1 MKTRCKLLVKN
12 LFPVVLRVDIERL
25 VAVTHQQAKHDDV
38 ALYELVVTRAKSQ
51 QHYHTMRSELK
62 RGDASKAKPAVQN
75 KPSRGTSNGSAA
87 GHEGQEVER
96 FKAVRVVPAG
106 EDRRVCVNG
115 VLDVPFCR
123 DTGADSNII
132 SEALVKELQEL
143 GAVKLETLDLA
154 VPVQVAGGSRVLCRA
169 AVEFDLRIETAAG
182 PLHLA
187 IVSGL
192 VMDGHEDEFLLG
204 CQTMQ
209 DVGIDIDRLFE
220 QLASGGQVHDA
231 SDDDFTRTSP
241 QLAFTVDMEE
251 IKGCLEKMVAAA
263 AAAGFDSAL
272 LSELRGIVF
281 EFGDGWRVHIGAD
294 PPADVEPLQEKLR
307 DGVQPYRIGTMKY
320 PPQQRAFLHD
330 FVLELERNGLTHE
343 QMDSATGWSHSEFA
357 FGDSECWCLRIWVV
371 RPLEMLLAAT
381 AAPRELFR
389 FVTGNGVFTPT
400 RVPQGASDS
409 AMYFQL
415 QMQQCFREMLYHNL
429 LVWIDDLLLFA
440 KYAREYHTNL
450 RIFFETVRARRL
462 RFNAK
467 KCVLFETKHSP
478 DRLQALTDVQLPPT
492 PAAPQHFLCAANWLR
507 DSMVDFARVDA
518 PLHSKLEAVM
528 SRRGRRK
535 TQLAGVDLDWT
546 PEVVAAYRA
555 VVSL

>member
-231 SDDDFTRTSP
+231 GDDDFTRTSP
-241 QLAFTVDMEE
+241 LLAFTVDMEE

-263 AAAGFDSAL
+263 AAAGFDPAL

-330 FVLELERNGLTHE
+330 FVLELERNGLVRRNNASHWACPALLVRKPHSEDFRCTVDYRPTNKWTVP
-343 QMDSATGWSHSEFA
+343 QAGATPNSLSATQSVGAYEFGLSDLLKC
-357 FGDSECWCLRIWVV
+357 FWQL
-371 RPLEMLLAAT
+371 PLHPESCS
-381 AAPRELFR
+381 
-389 FVTGNGVFTPT
+389 V
-400 RVPQGASDS
+400 SS
-409 AMYFQL
+409 
-415 QMQQCFREMLYHNL
+415 REMVSSHPHVYRKVPPTLPLINGDE
-429 LVWIDDLLLFA
+429 IQ
-440 KYAREYHTNL
+440 
-450 RIFFETVRARRL
+450 
-462 RFNAK
+462 
-467 KCVLFETKHSP
+467 HSP

-492 PAAPQHFLCAANWLR
+492 PAAPQQFLCAAN
-507 DSMVDFARVDA
+507 
-518 PLHSKLEAVM
+518 
-528 SRRGRRK
+528 
-535 TQLAGVDLDWT
+535 
-546 PEVVAAYRA
+546 
-555 VVSL
+555 